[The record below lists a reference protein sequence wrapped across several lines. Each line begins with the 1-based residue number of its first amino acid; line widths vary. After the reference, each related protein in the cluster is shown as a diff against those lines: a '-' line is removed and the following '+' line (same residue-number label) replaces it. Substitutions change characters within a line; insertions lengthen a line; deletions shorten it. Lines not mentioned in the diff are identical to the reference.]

1 MSIYLGARN
10 EYVDLFSNSMNFAGL
25 YLNMDKDRMEV
36 KGYTLKKDSVD
47 PYITALLNSGKH
59 KMKAHEILS
68 ARTALYT
75 NIGFDSPVTFVKELE
90 NALSV
95 HDKLLYDSYQSSRKR

>member
-1 MSIYLGARN
+1 M
-10 EYVDLFSNSMNFAGL
+10 DFAGL

-68 ARTALYT
+68 GERLFIQISAL
-75 NIGFDSPVTFVKELE
+75 IV
-90 NALSV
+90 
-95 HDKLLYDSYQSSRKR
+95 R